1 MTAPARLAGLPAPI
15 RATGA
20 DLPPRVA
27 AALASPDEPARSVV
41 EAAGIPYAVAAWG
54 GPADPPLL
62 LVHGVTASSG
72 IWWRVGPALAAAGFR
87 ALAIDQPGHGRTGH
101 WTGHHRFRDNALDLA
116 AFVRAARL
124 APDELSIVGH
134 SWGAMTVA
142 ALPAVGL
149 RPRRMVLL
157 DPPAAPH
164 AVLAAMVGSA
174 TDRPY
179 ADLADAILAVG
190 SENPRWSFE
199 DVRQKADA
207 LVRVDPAAARAV
219 LLENGDWDGG
229 LADLTDPAA
238 AGVEAWLIRGDP
250 VAGGLVPDEA
260 VPALAAAVGPDHVL
274 TIAGGAHAPQRLLPE
289 ATTLALLRALG
300 ADGGGSRG
308 RPPSHGRQ
316 RRE

>member
-1 MTAPARLAGLPAPI
+1 MTAASGPGSLPAPI
-15 RATGA
+15 RATDA
-20 DLPPRVA
+20 DLPASVA
-27 AALASPDEPARSVV
+27 AALASPEEPARLVV
-41 EAAGIPYAVAAWG
+41 DAAGIPYAVAAWG
-54 GPADPPLL
+54 RPADPPLL

-72 IWWRVGPALAAAGFR
+72 IWWRVGPALAAAGLR
-87 ALAIDQPGHGRTGH
+87 VLAIDQPGHGRTGH
-101 WTGHHRFRDNALDLA
+101 WTGHHRFRDNARDLA
-116 AFVRAARL
+116 AFVGAAGL
-124 APDELSIVGH
+124 VPDALSIVGH

-164 AVLAAMVGSA
+164 AVMAAMVGST
-174 TDRPY
+174 TDRSY
-179 ADLADAILAVG
+179 EDLAEAILAVG

-207 LVRVDPAAARAV
+207 LVHVDPVAARAI

-238 AGVEAWLIRGDP
+238 AGIEAWLVRGDP
-250 VAGGLVPDEA
+250 DAGGLVPDEA
-260 VPALAAAVGPDHVL
+260 LPALAAAVGPDHVL

-300 ADGGGSRG
+300 ADAGRSRG
-308 RPPSHGRQ
+308 
-316 RRE
+316 

>member
-1 MTAPARLAGLPAPI
+1 MTAPARIDGLPAPI
-15 RATGA
+15 RATEA
-20 DLPPRVA
+20 DLPPAVA
-27 AALASPDEPARSVV
+27 AALADPAQPDRSVV
-41 EAAGIPYAVAAWG
+41 EAAGIPYAVASWG
-54 GPADPPLL
+54 RPADPPLL

-72 IWWRVGPALAAAGFR
+72 IWWRIGPALAAAGFR
-87 ALAIDQPGHGRTGH
+87 VLAIDQPGHGLTGH
-101 WTGHHRFRDNALDLA
+101 WAGHHRFADNARDLA
-116 AFVRAARL
+116 ALVRAAGLSPEDL
-124 APDELSIVGH
+124 AIVGH

-149 RPRRMVLL
+149 RPRRIVLL

-164 AVLAAMVGSA
+164 AVLAAMVDSS

-179 ADLADAILAVG
+179 ADLTEAILAVG

-229 LADLTDPAA
+229 LAGLTDPAA

-250 VAGGLVPDEA
+250 DAGGLVPDEA
-260 VPALAAAVGPDHVL
+260 VPAFAAAVGTGHVL

-289 ATTLALLRALG
+289 ATTLALLRALR
-300 ADGGGSRG
+300 ADDAQ
-308 RPPSHGRQ
+308 PHGQ
-316 RRE
+316 TLAVGPG